1 MPRVGGPTIVYS
13 ADVKQLIKAA
23 DEAKA
28 HVGRLAKGLKDG
40 SVSSLEFNRGV
51 RAATNA
57 INLKNKAL
65 KEAKRSTN
73 KADKET
79 RKFTQT
85 VNSYRVSLGKLASIS
100 VVLQGAA
107 GAIRGVYQAVERVQ
121 GVIRRSADEANEIL
135 QAANTVALGTE
146 EFQEWGIVI
155 QQAGG
160 DIGNLREAFY
170 TLNIAMRNSLKDT
183 GRHAD
188 IFKEVG
194 LSSLDAAGNFKETG
208 AFLLEVSSKLK
219 ELGESGQFQRLNE
232 LAGATFGEEF
242 SKRFTGILRRGGE
255 DLEGVF
261 RNLREEGLVTS
272 DETIR
277 KLAAFRTALVRI
289 GIQTQVVLRQ
299 IIADDGQ
306 KFLELFQSMANLVVI
321 IARNF
326 DHILDVMIVMIP
338 IITTLVGLKVG
349 GPVGLIAGAALGG
362 AASTFLYTGLRG
374 GTPIDFSDYFTS
386 VYGGEKPIVSGGP
399 ELTEETQ
406 LDFTEL
412 NRVLSALAALD
423 TRIYDLILPTID
435 RATQAGIDKSVE
447 SVNKVLQVVDLGAR
461 KEIERL
467 EVLTDALT
475 KRAQAIV
482 GDLPIDRQ
490 ADRDRYFELLDAI
503 ELYDE
508 LFRGFET
515 SLADREGFPWQDRL
529 IEEWRQRLEE
539 LPESDIP
546 RTVFGDTEDNAR
558 RVRFNELLAELAEAA
573 ITNLSEAIVSLF
585 ESARSAADAIRS
597 LIRQVAS
604 LSTEFL
610 VRELFLKTG
619 LTSLPEAAMGG
630 PVRGITL
637 VGEHGPEIVD
647 FRRPGRVY
655 PTNELTAAMGQTG
668 QVQVNLSVNLNG
680 QVDRNDIDQAT
691 PQLAEMVRG
700 VVTDALSGRGDM
712 RAVI

>member
-28 HVGRLAKGLKDG
+28 HVSRLAKGLKDG
-40 SVSSLEFNRGV
+40 STSTKDFNHAV
-51 RAATNA
+51 RAAKNA
-57 INLKNKAL
+57 MTLKNKAL
-65 KEAKRSTN
+65 REAKTQTSR
-73 KADKET
+73 ADKET
-79 RKFTQT
+79 KKFTKT
-85 VNSYRVSLGKLASIS
+85 INSYRVSLGRLASIS

-121 GVIRRSADEANEIL
+121 GVIRRSADDANEIL
-135 QAANTVALGTE
+135 QAANTVSLGTE

-155 QQAGG
+155 QDAGG
-160 DIGNLREAFY
+160 ELTHLREAFY
-170 TLNIAMRNSLKDT
+170 TLGIAMRSSRKET

-194 LSSLDAAGNFKETG
+194 LSSVDAAGYYKETSD
-208 AFLLEVSSKLK
+208 FLLEVSTKLK
-219 ELGESGQFQRLNE
+219 ELGESGQIQRLNE

-242 SKRFTGILRRGGE
+242 AKRFTGILRQGGSE
-255 DLEGVF
+255 LENVF
-261 RNLREEGLVTS
+261 KDLREQGLITS

-277 KLAAFRTALVRI
+277 KLAAFRTALIRI
-289 GIQTQVVLRQ
+289 GIQTKVVLRQ

-306 KFLELFQSMANLVVI
+306 KFLEMFQTMANLAI
-321 IARNF
+321 IVARNF
-326 DHILDVMIVMIP
+326 DKILFGIEALAPVILGLI
-338 IITTLVGLKVG
+338 GLKLGGPGGLIVG
-349 GPVGLIAGAALGG
+349 GLTGAGI
-362 AASTFLYTGLRG
+362 TVFLHSQRDG
-374 GTPIDFSDYFTS
+374 PIDYGKIWEE
-386 VYGGEKPIVSGGP
+386 VYGRERPIESERP
-399 ELTEETQ
+399 EPEETQ

-435 RATQAGIDKSVE
+435 RDTQAGIDKSVE
-447 SVNKVLQVVDLGAR
+447 SVNMVLRVVDLGAR

-467 EVLTDALT
+467 EVLTDSLT